1 MLAKKFNCLPLTIK
15 RTYENAKI
23 NIRVKLMHSGT
34 LDALGEHLLRMF
46 DTKYYTPVQLTV
58 TFPNPAGNDLSAAI
72 KLTNTAKQKT

>member
-1 MLAKKFNCLPLTIK
+1 
-15 RTYENAKI
+15 
-23 NIRVKLMHSGT
+23 MHSGT